1 MLKISFTFRPLSK
14 FKMGLM
20 DENFS
25 IQDSVRVLNSSFIK
39 THVPMIRAIGLMEI
53 AFRILS
59 EESAYIPNRTVIS
72 TPDDSMSVFF
82 KPAFLTRYNRMSI
95 KILTQLHTNSDQY
108 VPTIKG
114 MVLLIDMLS
123 GQILSISDGI
133 YITALRTGAASGLA
147 TSYLANQDASEVA
160 IFGCGAQGRTQL
172 EAVLVVR
179 KIKRVFLFDSS
190 VDQAVKLSKVIGL
203 QNNMECEINPGLTVL
218 KNVDIICTATPS
230 KKPLF
235 RLNQLKP
242 GVHINAIGSY
252 RTDMQE
258 LPPDIFKVSKTY
270 LDDAAACLMESGD
283 LTIPLRAGIIKVE
296 NIAGE
301 IGELIAGS
309 IPGRVNH
316 DDITVFKSV
325 GNAVQDFFIANEA
338 YEKSILQDNTQVI
351 NLNA

>member
-1 MLKISFTFRPLSK
+1 MHPAFPDLHSLTVINRSA
-14 FKMGLM
+14 
-20 DENFS
+20 
-25 IQDSVRVLNSSFIK
+25 IK
-39 THVPMIRAIGLMEI
+39 SHVPMARAIDLMEI

-82 KPAFLTRYNRMSI
+82 KPAFLSRYNRMSI
-95 KILTQLHTNSDQY
+95 KILTQLHVNSNQD

-114 MVLLIDMLS
+114 MVLLIDMLT

-147 TSYLANQDASEVA
+147 TSYLANPDASEAAV
-160 IFGCGAQGRTQL
+160 FGCGAQGSTQL
-172 EAVLVVR
+172 EGVMAVR
-179 KIKRVFLFDSS
+179 KIKKVLLFDSS
-190 VDQAVKLSKVIGL
+190 INQAEKLSKAIRL
-203 QNNMECEINPGLTVL
+203 QNNVECLINPGLAAL
-218 KNVDIICTATPS
+218 KNADVICTATPS

-235 RLNQLKP
+235 GLEHVKP

-258 LPPDIFKVSKTY
+258 LNPDIFSVSRTF
-270 LDDAAACLMESGD
+270 LDDATACIKQSGD
-283 LTIPLRAGIIKVE
+283 LTIPLRTGVIKIE
-296 NIAGE
+296 NVVGE

-309 IPGRVNH
+309 IIGRLNH

-338 YEKSILQDNTQVI
+338 YDKSISREGAQVI

>member
-1 MLKISFTFRPLSK
+1 
-14 FKMGLM
+14 M

-25 IQDSVRVLNSSFIK
+25 IQDSVRILNSSFIK
-39 THVPMIRAIGLMEI
+39 THVPMARAIGLMEI

-59 EESAYIPNRTVIS
+59 EESAYIPNRVVVS
-72 TPDDSMSVFF
+72 SPDDSMSIFF
-82 KPAFLTRYNRMSI
+82 KPAFMSQYNRMSI
-95 KILTQLHTNSDQY
+95 KILTQLHINCNQRI
-108 VPTIKG
+108 PTIKG

-133 YITALRTGAASGLA
+133 YVTALRTGAASGLA

-160 IFGCGAQGRTQL
+160 IFGCGAQGGTQL
-172 EAVLVVR
+172 EAMLAVR
-179 KIKRVFLFDSS
+179 KINRVLLFDPS
-190 VDQAVKLSKVIGL
+190 VNKAVKLSKVIGL
-203 QNNMECEINPGLTVL
+203 QYNIECEINPGLNAL
-218 KNVDIICTATPS
+218 KKVDIICTATPS
-230 KKPLF
+230 QKPLF
-235 RLNQLKP
+235 SLNQLKS

-258 LPPDIFKVSKTY
+258 LHPDIFKVSKTY
-270 LDDAAACLMESGD
+270 LDDATICLKESGD
-283 LTIPLRAGIIKVE
+283 LTIPLRTGVIKIE

-309 IPGRVNH
+309 IPGRMNH

-338 YEKSILQDNTQVI
+338 YDKSILQESTQVI
-351 NLNA
+351 NLSE